1 MRRWNG
7 WSCNGEQILQMA
19 EMLTRRHWTRD
30 MSSNTSWWSF
40 TFHLC
45 LVVWCNLH
53 YLSTAVPIQ
62 PIIRI
67 PLCPNID
74 RRIVEASY
82 LNILGWVLLIPAP
95 RLSSSDV
102 IGTSDNNVSGDGDS
116 YSSYSSYNTSYSLRK
131 HQQPSL
137 FFLLRQ
143 TKHTDRKTCITDKV
157 VFTKYVMRLIFFV
170 NILDRLLIQSICL
183 GGQVP
188 SAV

>member
-1 MRRWNG
+1 
-7 WSCNGEQILQMA
+7 
-19 EMLTRRHWTRD
+19 

-53 YLSTAVPIQ
+53 YLSTVSIQ

-82 LNILGWVLLIPAP
+82 LNILGWVLLIPPP

-116 YSSYSSYNTSYSLRK
+116 YNSYSSYNTSYSLRK

-170 NILDRLLIQSICL
+170 NILDRLLIQSIRL
-183 GGQVP
+183 GGQLLC
-188 SAV
+188 AV

>member
-1 MRRWNG
+1 
-7 WSCNGEQILQMA
+7 
-19 EMLTRRHWTRD
+19 

-82 LNILGWVLLIPAP
+82 LNILGWVLLIPPP

-116 YSSYSSYNTSYSLRK
+116 YNSYSSYNTSYSLRK

-170 NILDRLLIQSICL
+170 NILDRLLIQSIRL
-183 GGQVP
+183 GGQLLC
-188 SAV
+188 AV

>member
-19 EMLTRRHWTRD
+19 EMLTLRQQCCGHWTG
-30 MSSNTSWWSF
+30 TCQA
-40 TFHLC
+40 THLGGALLFIC
-45 LVVWCNLH
+45 VW
-53 YLSTAVPIQ
+53 LSGVTYISAQHSTVSIQ

-116 YSSYSSYNTSYSLRK
+116 YSSYNTSYSLRK

-143 TKHTDRKTCITDKV
+143 TKHRPEDMHHR
-157 VFTKYVMRLIFFV
+157 
-170 NILDRLLIQSICL
+170 
-183 GGQVP
+183 
-188 SAV
+188 